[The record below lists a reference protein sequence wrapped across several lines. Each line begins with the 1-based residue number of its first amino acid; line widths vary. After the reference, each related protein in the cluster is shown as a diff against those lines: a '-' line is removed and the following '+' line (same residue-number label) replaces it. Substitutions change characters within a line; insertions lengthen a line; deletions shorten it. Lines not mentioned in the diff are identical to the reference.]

1 MVSQSYVTRY
11 QSKEL
16 LLEEIKTKIYL
27 LHFTDFTDIRNQN
40 VFFFNIADSSLEKS
54 YVLKHV
60 RFQSNMKE
68 IEFFSPKILN
78 F

>member
-1 MVSQSYVTRY
+1 MVSQSNVTRY
-11 QSKEL
+11 QSIEL
-16 LLEEIKTKIYL
+16 LLEEIKTKFYL
-27 LHFTDFTDIRNQN
+27 LHFTDFTNNRNQN
-40 VFFFNIADSSLEKS
+40 VFFNIADSSLEKS

>member
-27 LHFTDFTDIRNQN
+27 LHFTDFTNNRNQN
-40 VFFFNIADSSLEKS
+40 VFFNIADSSLEKS